1 MLFYFSN
8 QTFFNSFLRKSY
20 RVNLV
25 SSCFIFFD
33 KKYLLKELKY
43 INKYFSKYKWRILI
57 GLLITIL
64 SKLLALKVPQ
74 IVGDSLNVVE
84 DYQNGIITNLDE
96 VKHQLLI
103 NVLVIIGVALLAGF
117 FTFLMRQTIIVTS
130 RLIEFDLKNEIYQQ
144 YQRLS
149 LNFYKKNRTGDLMN
163 RISEDVSKVRMYVG
177 PAIMYSM
184 NMIVLFAVGF
194 TQMISIDVKLTM
206 YTLIPFPLLSIS
218 IFVLSKV
225 IHKRSTV
232 VQQYLSKL
240 TTFNQEFFSGI
251 NVVKSY
257 GIEAS
262 IIKDFDKIADE
273 SKEKNIH
280 LHKANALFFP
290 LMILLIGISNLL
302 VLYIGGKQYISGE
315 IQIGTIIEFM
325 LYVNILTWPVAVVGW
340 VTSMIQQA
348 EASQLRINEFLQQ
361 VPEIQNT
368 SETSTEILGN
378 VTFKDVTFTYDDTNI
393 TALKNINFS
402 VKQGETLAI
411 LGKTGSGKSTIIELI
426 SRLYDTKIGT
436 VLLDNKPIKE
446 ANLDDVRSQIGFVPQ
461 DPFLFSESIE
471 DNIKFGKEEATE
483 EEIINAAKN
492 ADVHKNIIDFP
503 KGYKTIL
510 GERGVTLSGGQKQ
523 RVSIARAIIKQ
534 PKILIFDDC
543 LSAVDTETEEKILS
557 NLERISKNITT
568 FIISHRVS
576 SAKNADKIIV
586 LDEGKIT
593 QQGTHNQLI
602 TEKGYYKDLYE
613 QQLLEKEI

>member
-1 MLFYFSN
+1 M
-8 QTFFNSFLRKSY
+8 
-20 RVNLV
+20 
-25 SSCFIFFD
+25 
-33 KKYLLKELKY
+33 KELKY

-57 GLLITIL
+57 GLVITIL
-64 SKLLALKVPQ
+64 AKLLALKVPQ

-84 DYQNGIITNLDE
+84 DYQKGILTDYDA
-96 VKHQLLI
+96 VTHQLLI
-103 NVLVIIGVALLAGF
+103 NVLIIIGVALLSGF

-163 RISEDVSKVRMYVG
+163 RISEDVSKVRMYAG

-194 TQMISIDVKLTM
+194 TQMISIDVTLTM

-218 IFVLSKV
+218 IFILSKV

-232 VQQYLSKL
+232 VQQYLSTL
-240 TTFNQEFFSGI
+240 TTFNQEFISGI
-251 NVVKSY
+251 SVVKSY
-257 GIEAS
+257 GIEKS
-262 IIKDFDKIADE
+262 IIQDFDDIADE

-290 LMILLIGISNLL
+290 LMVLLIGISNIL
-302 VLYIGGKQYISGE
+302 VIYVGGKQYIDGE

-348 EASQLRINEFLQQ
+348 EASQLRINEFLKQ
-361 VPEIQNT
+361 VPEIQNNN
-368 SETSTEILGN
+368 TSTTELEGK
-378 VTFKDVTFTYDDTNI
+378 VEFKNVTFTYDDTNI
-393 TALKNINFS
+393 TALKNISFV
-402 VKQGETLAI
+402 VKSGETLAI
-411 LGKTGSGKSTIIELI
+411 LGKTGSGKSTVIELI
-426 SRLYDTKIGT
+426 SRLYDTDNGSIF
-436 VLLDNKPIKE
+436 LDDKPIKN
-446 ANLDDVRSQIGFVPQ
+446 ANLDDVRNQIGFVPQ

-471 DNIKFGKEEATE
+471 DNIKFGKDDATE
-483 EEIINAAKN
+483 EEIITAAKN
-492 ADVHKNIIDFP
+492 ADVHKNIVDFP
-503 KGYKTIL
+503 NGYKTVL

-523 RVSIARAIIKQ
+523 RVSIARAIIKK

-586 LDEGKIT
+586 LDNGKIT

-602 TEKGYYKDLYE
+602 TEEGYYKELYN